1 MFDRLHLDEYSQD
14 ARRFVVHHNHIRPHA
29 APGGM
34 MPIGYLR
41 KHPGE
46 SLCRN
51 LTATDPSGK
60 TNAGR
65 ARQEC
70 HMQ

>member
-1 MFDRLHLDEYSQD
+1 MVYY
-14 ARRFVVHHNHIRPHA
+14 NHVRPHA
-29 APGGM
+29 ALGGM

-46 SLCRN
+46 SLRRN
-51 LTATDPSGK
+51 LTATDPNGK

-65 ARQEC
+65 TREKCQI
-70 HMQ
+70 